1 MKEILDYQYDLP
13 ERLIAKKPASPRDS
27 SRLFVY
33 DTGKEQISFDIF
45 SNIDKYLPIDSFLVF
60 NDTKVLPAR
69 VKLKK
74 EKEKVPWRGGGVAE
88 ILIFVDRLTSQDN
101 IIRGF
106 SYKKIIIGQK
116 LYFPDGNF
124 LKVLSRDDKVF
135 SFEPSFKIAE
145 IYELLYKYG
154 ETPIPKYIGGSE
166 ISENELRKKY
176 QSIFASKPSS
186 IAAPTASLHFTDNV
200 FEKIKNKAIQ
210 HSFVTLNVGLGTFAP
225 VSQDNFLKKSLHKE
239 YFSVKCS
246 ELFKINKARSEK
258 KRIVA
263 VGTTTTRVLESFF
276 GLQKSDLCKNKEG
289 DYVGETDIFI
299 HPPYSFKVTGG
310 LITNFH
316 LPCSSLMMLV
326 DAFLKNKKAK
336 KSILE
341 LYKIAISENFRF
353 YSFGDA
359 MMII

>member
-13 ERLIAKKPASPRDS
+13 ERLVAKKPASPRDS

-33 DTGKEQISFDIF
+33 DTAKDKIFFDSF
-45 SNIDKYLPIDSFLVF
+45 SNIDKYLPVDCFLVF
-60 NDTKVLPAR
+60 NNTKVLPAR

-74 EKEKVPWRGGGVAE
+74 EKEKVPWRGGGTAE
-88 ILIFVDRLTSQDN
+88 ILIFVDRLTTGDN
-101 IIRGF
+101 IIRGL
-106 SYKKIIIGQK
+106 SYKKILIGQK
-116 LYFPDGNF
+116 LYFPDGHF

-135 SFEPSFKIAE
+135 SFEPNFDIEE

-154 ETPIPKYIGGSE
+154 ETPIPKYIGDTE

-200 FEKIKNKAIQ
+200 FEKIKKKGVL

-225 VSQDNFLKKSLHKE
+225 VSHDNFLKNSLHKE
-239 YFSVKCS
+239 IFSIKHNDLV
-246 ELFKINKARSEK
+246 KINKAQSEK
-258 KRIVA
+258 KKIIA
-263 VGTTTTRVLESFF
+263 VGTTTTRVLESFLS
-276 GLQKSDLCKNKEG
+276 LQRSDLCKSEGG

-299 HPPYSFKVTGG
+299 HSPYKFKVTNA
-310 LITNFH
+310 LLTNFH

-326 DAFLKNKKAK
+326 DAFLQNKKAK

-341 LYKIAISENFRF
+341 LYKIAIFEKFRF

-359 MMII
+359 MLII